1 MTDLPELQHLLIEA
15 AGRRSVRRRR
25 VRGMRAVAL
34 VAAAV
39 VAVIAVPHVAT
50 DDDVE
55 IPAVTPTPTATV
67 AAATTIPGQYGV
79 FLRPTRP
86 EDVVKLLGD
95 ARGADTRLVA
105 RSSTTDLFLGVK
117 GDQGCVVVAPIEK
130 PATFESCG
138 PAKDFLAGYLLQGAA
153 GSSPT
158 PSAVIV
164 PDGVREVTVTLENG
178 DRHAYP
184 VTVNGVVLDHLA
196 APAAYAEWDA
206 GDGSRRRVGFESERF
221 DDLYRALRAP
231 GAGLPGFPG
240 SRKVL
245 GANATSVWLV
255 PRKGAI
261 CLVVQIKNRQ
271 ASGCMVRRL
280 DAINGPLVV
289 SMPGGVGGRVVVA
302 ATSDRLPI
310 ITLRSRAG
318 IDQSSYTGGVLL
330 WSDGGERRVLDF
342 GVHSGRRLSLNV
354 PAGTGGFVLGG
365 VAKDPNSFP
374 DP

>member
-1 MTDLPELQHLLIEA
+1 MTDLPELQHLLVA
-15 AGRRSVRRRR
+15 AAVRRSRRRRR
-25 VRGMRAVAL
+25 VRGTRAVAL
-34 VAAAV
+34 VAAAAVAV
-39 VAVIAVPHVAT
+39 VAVPRGAN
-50 DDDVE
+50 DDVE
-55 IPAVTPTPTATV
+55 LPAVTPSPTV
-67 AAATTIPGQYGV
+67 AAATTISGEYGV
-79 FLRPTRP
+79 FLRPARP
-86 EDVVKLLGD
+86 QDVVKLLGD

-117 GDQGCVVVAPIEK
+117 GDQGCVVVAPIEQA
-130 PATFESCG
+130 ATFESCG
-138 PAKDFLAGYLLQGAA
+138 PAKRFLAGYVLQGAA
-153 GSSPT
+153 GSAPT

-184 VTVNGVVLDHLA
+184 VATNGVVLDRLP
-196 APAAYAEWDA
+196 APATYAEWVA
-206 GDGSRRRVGFESERF
+206 RDGSRRSVGFESERF

-231 GAGLPGFPG
+231 GAPDGDLPGFPG

-245 GANATSVWLV
+245 GADSASVWLV

-280 DAINGPLVV
+280 DAITGPLVV
-289 SMPGGVGGRVVVA
+289 SLPGGVGGRVVVA
-302 ATSDRLPI
+302 ATSDRLPNLD
-310 ITLRSRAG
+310 LRSRAG
-318 IDQSSYTGGVLL
+318 VDQSSYTGGVLL
-330 WSDGGERRVLDF
+330 WSDGGGRRVLDF
-342 GVHSGRRLSLNV
+342 GSHFGPRLSLNV
-354 PAGTGGFVLGG
+354 PAGTGGFVVGG